1 MYKMA
6 EEKIVTATDAVRK
19 FSELLNFVRYKGEN
33 YTIVRGGKPVAVLRP
48 LETFTESRIVEEFE
62 AESPEEYEVKSL
74 GDLKKLLKSL
84 PKLGAEAENFERD
97 AKKVLQF
104 QPSLPKKSPWE

>member
-1 MYKMA
+1 MT

-33 YTIVRGGKPVAVLRP
+33 YTIVRGGKPIASLRP
-48 LETFTESRIVEEFE
+48 LEAASETTPLEGFE
-62 AESPEEYEVKSL
+62 AKSL
-74 GDLKKLLKSL
+74 GELRKLLKSL
-84 PKLGAEAENFERD
+84 PRLGAEAEDFERD
-97 AKKVLQF
+97 VKKVLQF

>member
-1 MYKMA
+1 MP

-33 YTIVRGGKPVAVLRP
+33 YTIVRGGKPVAALGP
-48 LETFTESRIVEEFE
+48 LVTAPERKPVEKFEARRLEEFR
-62 AESPEEYEVKSL
+62 KI
-74 GDLKKLLKSL
+74 LKSL
-84 PKLGAEAENFERD
+84 PKLGAEEENFERD
-97 AKKVLQF
+97 VKKALQF

>member
-1 MYKMA
+1 MA

-33 YTIVRGGKPVAVLRP
+33 YKIIRGGKPVASLRP
-48 LETFTESRIVEEFE
+48 LETATESRTLEKSETRFLEE
-62 AESPEEYEVKSL
+62 L
-74 GDLKKLLKSL
+74 RKLLKNL

-97 AKKVLQF
+97 VKKVLQF

>member
-1 MYKMA
+1 MA

-33 YTIVRGGKPVAVLRP
+33 YTIVRGGKPVAALRP
-48 LETFTESRIVEEFE
+48 VEAAAETTPLKGFE
-62 AESPEEYEVKSL
+62 AKSIEE
-74 GDLKKLLKSL
+74 LKKLLKNL

-97 AKKVLQF
+97 VKKVLQF